1 METTTLPGFAD
12 SVHEAQRTFKGLLE
26 ALAHPG
32 QIYSPTVTLN
42 PPDGLTP
49 MCAAVCLTL
58 MDLETTVWL
67 QPSLPNSVK
76 YWLRFHTGCRF
87 SDSPAAATFAV
98 ISDAFSQPDLKS
110 FSWGSAEDPEKSTTL
125 LIQVEDLDS
134 GKAQQLNGPGILRS
148 VALAPALPETFWQ
161 QWASNHSAYPQGVD
175 CFLFT
180 QRSVVGLPRT
190 VRIHSVLST

>member
-1 METTTLPGFAD
+1 MATTTLPGFSD
-12 SVHEAQRTFKGLLE
+12 SVHETQRMFKGLLE

-32 QIYSPTVTLN
+32 QIYSPTVALA
-42 PPDGLTP
+42 PPNGLTP
-49 MCAAVCLTL
+49 LCAAACLTL

-67 QPSLPNSVK
+67 QPSLPSSVK
-76 YWLRFHTGCRF
+76 NWLRFHTGCRF

-98 ISDAFSQPDLKS
+98 ISDAFSQPELKA

-125 LIQVEDLDS
+125 LIQVEDFSL
-134 GKAQQLNGPGILRS
+134 GKAQQLSGPGIMKS
-148 VALAPALPETFWQ
+148 VALAPALPEIFWH
-161 QWASNHSAYPQGVD
+161 QWAHNHSAYPQGVD

-190 VRIHSVLST
+190 VCAHSVL